1 MLKKCLV
8 ACLVFFV
15 SMSIIPYN
23 GTDFLENSN
32 IVEAKTES
40 EPVVMGDI
48 EQVEQLYADKN
59 LTDAAKEDFGTA
71 TLLLKSGADDFDKL
85 GAEIA
90 IAIGDGIYA
99 LSYADSFAAESAYNV
114 YQNMIGIDFVE
125 PDLVVETESLDGT
138 KTENTESATEEI
150 TEEMSSEALDTEAV
164 VSTEAGTEIRTE
176 TGSSTEAIISTE
188 TESGADATEDTNAQ
202 DDKAEQDDPSV
213 TVAVIDT
220 GINTTDQRTAYY
232 LRTPVSSGS
241 VVQTETNSA
250 DENGHG
256 TQIAGILSESFSD
269 DGLTPQQVNLLPVKI
284 ADASGKCTILKL
296 YLGMESAMDY
306 GADILN
312 ISMGTKNMEGS
323 ALLNQAV
330 QEAHDRG
337 IVVVTSAGNNNDD
350 VAGYA
355 PANMDTVITVGSV
368 NEKKEL
374 SSFSN
379 HGSTLDCV
387 SYGEEI
393 VVTGL
398 DGAAETVNGTSYS
411 AAFVTAELAKQ
422 MASGAIKS
430 PDEADTYIRNTAKDL
445 GDAGWDEKYGCGLIG
460 SYTYPVSDKK
470 DENDNEEE
478 TEIQSENGNE
488 VQIED
493 TTQAITNFADSG
505 ELTEVQRDEMEACL
519 AYGDIVNDINCVAE
533 TQNVYASTGLVS
545 IAKTKAAELK
555 SDIQAGYVTVRYF
568 NGQGY
573 VSPVAYHNIGNDAI
587 DSAGTSV
594 VDALHAYAESGS
606 EQELNVFYEKL
617 DEFYNVLN
625 AKRTLSVKAESS
637 ELTSLTAAAATSAA
651 EQLTAES
658 ENEVE
663 VEASKISF
671 SDTNA
676 ANQWQSQ
683 SSKDLYESMDY
694 LSTEK
699 LQKFYNNLSNSDRE
713 LLSARLGQYF
723 QNIMSRIF
731 EAEVTTENA
740 DQATYYVADE
750 ASLRLYN
757 DWGLIGQEDGV
768 SINSIIYPIDQTTT
782 INLTSSI
789 TVNNYYRINSTVTV
803 TSSGGKQMLLGTDF
817 DISNTEHV
825 EDIYNN
831 TLSMFYVYA
840 GGTLNIQGNAILNGN
855 GSNVKHNGFLVY
867 VTSGGTLNI
876 SGDAT
881 LKNNYFVTY
890 SGQSNAGIGSAVH
903 NDGTVNMS
911 GGTISG
917 NKLTDKTDLTI
928 LQGGGAAIGN
938 QGGTVTVSGGE
949 IAENKGETG
958 GGIWNYSGTLNIT
971 GGSVHDNT
979 GIYGSNIAALKLN
992 GMSASINNTLNIG
1005 GTSGN
1010 VVQLYNGK
1018 DTAGIQIGSN
1028 CTCNISTAYNYIYGN
1043 EAAGIRN
1050 AGNLN
1055 ISAGARI
1062 GFSSYTST
1070 SDYTADQNA
1079 SYGII
1084 NSGTMSISSALRIY
1098 ASTGA
1103 SGIKNTGTTTID
1115 AGSNMLLFCDSAD
1128 YGINNSGTFNSGN
1141 ITLNSSDSAVYPYTI
1156 YGSAD
1161 NAIRNTGSGIC
1172 ILKGRILGNY
1182 DVSASGIIK
1191 DTSESNQH
1199 FTTGIYNTSTG
1210 IYSSDNPYAVILSG
1224 TTISGTNYFGYVNSA
1239 VTGIN
1244 NDTTSG
1250 CISVKQGKVTNSGG
1264 NGITN
1269 KGKLFIMDAD
1279 AVIYSNAGV
1288 GVSSSG
1294 EVTLSNGTI
1303 KTSTRGIYNSG
1314 ILNISG
1320 GTITANTSTTG
1331 GGIYNT
1337 ADGTISMS
1345 GGIIS
1350 DNTATAS
1357 GAGIY
1362 NYGNVTVSGG
1372 TISGNSA
1379 ATYGGGIMN
1388 KAGAVF
1394 SLIGGTICNN
1404 QCEQNTTD
1412 TTKGTGGGIYNSSA
1426 DAEDGLAAGKVY
1438 LNSAFI
1444 YGNNNY
1450 GVYSNGTCYL
1460 ASQSTPTSQQILYM
1474 GVSDFSSYTSY
1485 VLAKNTSG
1493 NIYNGTSGSLQ
1504 LGGNNTK
1511 LAYARLISNGNV
1523 NITNKGTITCPGNTN
1538 GSQYVALLGTGTGI
1552 ENSGTATIN
1561 NGVAITNFSSAEN
1574 RIGVINAGT
1583 LNLKGGNISYGTT
1596 GINSTGTINMTGGTI
1611 SKNTAHGVYQNGV
1624 FNMSGAAVVDTS
1636 NDVCLAYDASTK
1648 QCRVITI
1655 TGVLTASGVVAEI
1668 TPTTG
1673 VDIDD
1678 ITSTVIKKKGT
1689 VVVKTAYTNGK
1700 GSFALFDSASDYRFV
1715 LSKGGILR
1723 PGDYMDDDAVKS
1735 EQANGTINYAIAD
1748 TDIAISTVYTVTYKK
1763 NIDEKDSSGNA
1774 INIDI
1779 KNFPSDQK
1787 KYWCE
1792 TLILPNNTT
1801 GYQYVVPTVTKEP
1814 YASYYRFLNWNMKSD
1829 GNGDVYPMTYT
1840 YKQNNDLTL
1849 YAFWQK
1855 NFNIAYIG
1863 NEQSTGDDFTEHDI
1877 SMDSTYLFNDNQ
1889 DADGSYH
1896 YQKEVTNSYSDA
1908 ETGEDIIEETTAKV
1922 VQWSLKQD
1930 ALTDS
1935 VDDKSG
1941 TFNIGSEISS
1951 SNLYSAAKDV
1961 KGAITTGVPS
1971 TDYGQYPQ
1979 KQIKQLLAFNSLDV
1993 GKSSISASN
2002 ETKLMGVV
2010 AIDTSSQPFV
2020 NLYAVWD
2027 YGPTIEAYD
2036 LYYTLEEAKNTTATA
2051 GITEEN
2057 LLSKATATDEED
2069 GELPHGKQVDYG
2081 SGKKTSFFVSDYSVT
2096 DFTSFTT
2103 AGSVTINYRAIDT
2116 AGNITDKI
2124 VTVHIADTAVEKV
2137 DAGKV
2142 RFISKKYLNTL
2153 SDDSIWKVNEE
2164 YLQELTDVLNNKRI
2178 NAETYTET
2186 VLGQELTL
2194 EKPGSGT
2201 WETPTEQVWVFTH
2214 EQAAAVKNYVDRN
2227 GIGNSKNSC
2236 SLSDFCTKFASC
2248 RQ

>member
-8 ACLVFFV
+8 ACLAFFV

-99 LSYADSFAAESAYNV
+99 LSYADSSAAESAYNV
-114 YQNMIGIDFVE
+114 FQNMIGIDFVE

-393 VVTGL
+393 AVTGL

-422 MASGAIKS
+422 MAAGAIKS

-470 DENDNEEE
+470 DANDNEEE

-606 EQELNVFYEKL
+606 EQDLNVFYEKL

-876 SGDAT
+876 SDDAT

-1182 DVSASGIIK
+1182 DVSASGLIK
-1191 DTSESNQH
+1191 DTSQH

-1210 IYSSDNPYAVILSG
+1210 TYSSDDPYAVILAG
-1224 TTISGTNYFGYVNSA
+1224 TTISGTEYFGYVDSA
-1239 VTGIN
+1239 VTGID
-1244 NDTTSG
+1244 NDTTSSS
-1250 CISVKQGKVTNSGG
+1250 IAVKQGKVTNSQK
-1264 NGITN
+1264 NGISN
-1269 KGKLFIMDAD
+1269 SGALFVTDAD
-1279 AVIYSNAGV
+1279 AAIYKNTLNGISNSGTTTISGGSIYKNGAAGISNSGTLSITDKNVYIYANETYGVTSSGTTTITAAARIGLSAYTSSSAFVTDQNSSGSVKNSGVLNINATAVLFGGDRSAVTNTGTFTATGGWYMGTGSTSIISNSNAAATISMTGGV
-1288 GVSSSG
+1288 VFGTATYGINV
-1294 EVTLSNGTI
+1294 SNGTVTCDGVDI
-1303 KTSTRGIYNSG
+1303 SGSYTIGTSSFSSSTASRNLTTGIINSGTLNISDGTIRYCTKGIYN
-1314 ILNISG
+1314 
-1320 GTITANTSTTG
+1320 
-1331 GGIYNT
+1331 NT
-1337 ADGTISMS
+1337 AGT
-1345 GGIIS
+1345 
-1350 DNTATAS
+1350 
-1357 GAGIY
+1357 
-1362 NYGNVTVSGG
+1362 VKVSGG
-1372 TISGNSA
+1372 TISGNTVSDSG
-1379 ATYGGGIMN
+1379 Y
-1388 KAGAVF
+1388 
-1394 SLIGGTICNN
+1394 
-1404 QCEQNTTD
+1404 
-1412 TTKGTGGGIYNSSA
+1412 GIYN
-1426 DAEDGLAAGKVY
+1426 
-1438 LNSAFI
+1438 N
-1444 YGNNNY
+1444 
-1450 GVYSNGTCYL
+1450 
-1460 ASQSTPTSQQILYM
+1460 
-1474 GVSDFSSYTSY
+1474 
-1485 VLAKNTSG
+1485 
-1493 NIYNGTSGSLQ
+1493 
-1504 LGGNNTK
+1504 
-1511 LAYARLISNGNV
+1511 
-1523 NITNKGTITCPGNTN
+1523 
-1538 GSQYVALLGTGTGI
+1538 
-1552 ENSGTATIN
+1552 
-1561 NGVAITNFSSAEN
+1561 
-1574 RIGVINAGT
+1574 
-1583 LNLKGGNISYGTT
+1583 
-1596 GINSTGTINMTGGTI
+1596 GTINMTGGTI
-1611 SKNTAHGVYQNGV
+1611 SGNVHGIYQNGT
-1624 FNMSGAAVVDTS
+1624 FNMSGAAVVNTN
-1636 NDVCLAYDASTK
+1636 NDVYLAYDTSAGSGK
-1648 QCRVITI
+1648 VITV
-1655 TGVLTASGVVAEI
+1655 TGALTTSGTVAKI
-1668 TPTTG
+1668 TPTNKTG
-1673 VDIDD
+1673 GTLPKIIGETNY
-1678 ITSTVIKKKGT
+1678 ITGGLGNT
-1689 VVVKTAYTNGK
+1689 VVKTNYTSGK
-1700 GSFALFDSASDYRFV
+1700 GSVALFYNTSSYRFV
-1715 LSKGGILR
+1715 LSNGGFLR
-1723 PGDYMDDDAVKS
+1723 PGDYMDDDVVAIEKK
-1735 EQANGTINYAIAD
+1735 AGNINHDIAD
-1748 TDIAISTVYTVTYKK
+1748 TEIVISTEYTVTYKK
-1763 NIDEKDSSGNA
+1763 NIDEKDDSGNVV
-1774 INIDI
+1774 DVDV

-1792 TLILPNNTT
+1792 TLTLPNDTI
-1801 GYQYVVPTVTKEP
+1801 GYQYVIPSVSTEP

-1829 GNGDVYPMTYT
+1829 GTSDTYPMTYI

-1863 NEQSTGDDFTEHDI
+1863 NEQSAGEDFTEYDI
-1877 SMDSTYLFNDNQ
+1877 SMGSTYLFSDNQ
-1889 DADGSYH
+1889 DADESDH
-1896 YQKEVTNSYSDA
+1896 FQKDVTNSYSDV
-1908 ETGEDIIEETTAKV
+1908 ETGEEIIEETTAKV
-1922 VQWSLKQD
+1922 VKWSLK
-1930 ALTDS
+1930 TN
-1935 VDDKSG
+1935 VENSG
-1941 TFNIGSEISS
+1941 LVFYNLGEEIAA
-1951 SNLYSAAKDV
+1951 SNLYSTAKNV
-1961 KGAITTGVPS
+1961 KGAITTGAPLS
-1971 TDYGQYPQ
+1971 DYGSYPQ
-1979 KQIKQLLAFNSLDV
+1979 KQTQNLLSL
-1993 GKSSISASN
+1993 GSSSSVLFPFYSLSDLKLENLI
-2002 ETKLMGVV
+2002 ETNTNG
-2010 AIDTSSQPFV
+2010 QQFV

-2027 YGPTIEAYD
+2027 YGPVIEAYD
-2036 LYYTLEEAKNTTATA
+2036 LYYTLKEAENTTATT
-2051 GITEEN
+2051 GITEEE

-2069 GELPHGKQVDYG
+2069 GELPDGKKMDYG
-2081 SGKKTSFFVSDYSVT
+2081 NGKKTSFFISDYTVT

-2103 AGSVTINYRAIDT
+2103 DGSVTINYRAIDT
-2116 AGNITDKI
+2116 AGNITDRM
-2124 VTVHIADTAVEKV
+2124 VTVHIADTAVKKV

-2142 RFISKKYLNTL
+2142 RFISKKYLDTL
-2153 SDDSIWKVNEE
+2153 SAVSIWKVDED
-2164 YLQELTDVLNNKRI
+2164 YYRELTEVLNNRRV
-2178 NAETYTET
+2178 NVDTYEDT
-2186 VLGQELTL
+2186 VLGQEVTL

-2201 WETPTEQVWVFTH
+2201 WETPPEQIWVFSH
-2214 EQAAAVKNYVDRN
+2214 EQAEGVKDYVDSK
-2227 GIGNSKNSC
+2227 GIGNSKNS
-2236 SLSDFCTKFASC
+2236 SALSDFCIKFASC